1 MTDYEKVLNIMNGN
15 ETVRILKDMKEDL
28 KEFDER
34 REALIK
40 KENSIKKEMS
50 KDGFD
55 EVLKDLGISF

>member
-1 MTDYEKVLNIMNGN
+1 MKDYDRIVNIMNGN

-34 REALIK
+34 RKALIE
-40 KENSIKKEMS
+40 KENNVKNEMS

-55 EVLKDLGISF
+55 DVLKDLGIF